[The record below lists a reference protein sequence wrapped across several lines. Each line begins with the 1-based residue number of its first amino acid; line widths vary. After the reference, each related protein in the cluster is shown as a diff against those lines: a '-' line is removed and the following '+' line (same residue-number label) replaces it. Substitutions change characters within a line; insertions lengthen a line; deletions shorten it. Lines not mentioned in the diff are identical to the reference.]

1 MSIVVRKAQACD
13 FEAWLVLWNSYS
25 SISSGSVSEDITQH
39 TWKRTLDPASPVLC
53 RLAEFDGN
61 VVGFAMCVLHEGTYY
76 NKPVCYLED
85 FFVMD
90 GLRGK
95 GIGKAVLEH
104 LRNEAISEGWAKV
117 YWFTRSGNP
126 ARKLYDKVAATD
138 DVVRYRMTL

>member
-1 MSIVVRKAQACD
+1 
-13 FEAWLVLWNSYS
+13 
-25 SISSGSVSEDITQH
+25 
-39 TWKRTLDPASPVLC
+39 
-53 RLAEFDGN
+53 
-61 VVGFAMCVLHEGTYY
+61 
-76 NKPVCYLED
+76 
-85 FFVMD
+85 MD

-138 DVVRYRMTL
+138 DFVRYRMTL